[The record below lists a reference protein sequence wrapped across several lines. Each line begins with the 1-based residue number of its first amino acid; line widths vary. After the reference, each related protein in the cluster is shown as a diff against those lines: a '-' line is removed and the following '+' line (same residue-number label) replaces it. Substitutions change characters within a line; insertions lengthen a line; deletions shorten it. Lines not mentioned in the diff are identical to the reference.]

1 MTGWWA
7 AAFVAQWVLVVALC
21 VVVLALARQVGTLH
35 LRLGPRGPL
44 ELAEEGPPLG
54 EAPMPTEAA
63 TMEGDT
69 RVVGGPGDG
78 QFLLFVSPTCPIC
91 ETVLP
96 SLPAVASVG
105 RMEPI
110 VIADVESRGARKA
123 LHHKRIEAP
132 VIPAPSIVELY
143 GVPGVPYAVVLDE
156 RGVVL
161 AKGTVNNLEQMEGM
175 VDMAAARRSE
185 GDRVEERIG

>member
-1 MTGWWA
+1 
-7 AAFVAQWVLVVALC
+7 
-21 VVVLALARQVGTLH
+21 
-35 LRLGPRGPL
+35 
-44 ELAEEGPPLG
+44 
-54 EAPMPTEAA
+54 
-63 TMEGDT
+63 
-69 RVVGGPGDG
+69 
-78 QFLLFVSPTCPIC
+78 
-91 ETVLP
+91 VLP

-110 VIADVESRGARKA
+110 VIADVEPRGARKA
-123 LHHKRIEAP
+123 LHHTRIEAS
-132 VIPAPSIVELY
+132 VIPAPALVELY

-185 GDRVEERIG
+185 GGRVEEHIG

>member
-1 MTGWWA
+1 VTGWWA
-7 AAFVAQWVLVVALC
+7 AAFVAQWVLVIALC
-21 VVVLALARQVGTLH
+21 IVVLALARQVGTLH

-54 EAPMPTEAA
+54 EAPMPAESV
-63 TMEGDT
+63 TMQGDT

-91 ETVLP
+91 DTVLP

-105 RMEPI
+105 RIEPI
-110 VIADVESRGARKA
+110 VIADVERRGARKA
-123 LHHKRIEAP
+123 LQDKRIDAP
-132 VIPAPSIVELY
+132 VIADPALVELY

-161 AKGTVNNLEQMEGM
+161 AKGTVNNLEQMESM
-175 VDMAAARRSE
+175 VDMATARRL
-185 GDRVEERIG
+185 GDDLVEERIG

>member
-1 MTGWWA
+1 VTGWWA
-7 AAFVAQWVLVVALC
+7 AAFVAQWVLVIALC
-21 VVVLALARQVGTLH
+21 IVVLALARQVGTLH

-54 EAPMPTEAA
+54 ETPMPAEGVTID
-63 TMEGDT
+63 GDT

-78 QFLLFVSPTCPIC
+78 RFLLFVSPTCPIC
-91 ETVLP
+91 DTVLP

-110 VIADVESRGARKA
+110 VIADVERRGARKA
-123 LHHKRIEAP
+123 LQGKRIDAP
-132 VIPAPSIVELY
+132 VIPDPALVELY

-161 AKGTVNNLEQMEGM
+161 AKGTVNNLEQMESM
-175 VDMAAARRSE
+175 VEMAASRRLDA
-185 GDRVEERIG
+185 GRIGERIG

>member
-1 MTGWWA
+1 VTGWWA

-54 EAPMPTEAA
+54 EAPMPTEAV
-63 TMEGDT
+63 TMDGDT
-69 RVVGGPGDG
+69 RVVGGPGEG
-78 QFLLFVSPTCPIC
+78 RFLLFVSPTCPIC

-110 VIADVESRGARKA
+110 VIADVELRGARKA
-123 LHHKRIEAP
+123 LHHKRIDAP
-132 VIPAPSIVELY
+132 VIPAPSLVELY
-143 GVPGVPYAVVLDE
+143 RVPGVPYAVVLDE
-156 RGVVL
+156 RGAVL

-175 VDMAAARRSE
+175 VDMAVTRRR
-185 GDRVEERIG
+185 GDDRLEERIG

>member
-1 MTGWWA
+1 VTGWWA
-7 AAFVAQWVLVVALC
+7 AAFVAQWVLVIALC

-54 EAPMPTEAA
+54 EAPMPTQAQA
-63 TMEGDT
+63 MDGST
-69 RVVGGPGDG
+69 RVVGGPGEG
-78 QFLLFVSPTCPIC
+78 QFLLFVSPSCPIC

-110 VIADVESRGARKA
+110 VIADVEPRGARKA
-123 LHHKRIEAP
+123 LRDKRIAAS
-132 VIPAPSIVELY
+132 VIPAPSLVELY

-175 VDMAAARRSE
+175 IDMAAARRL
-185 GDRVEERIG
+185 GDDRVEERIG

>member
-1 MTGWWA
+1 VTGWWA
-7 AAFVAQWVLVVALC
+7 AAFVAQWVLVIALC
-21 VVVLALARQVGTLH
+21 IVVLALARQVGTLH

-54 EAPMPTEAA
+54 EAPMPAEGVTID
-63 TMEGDT
+63 GDT

-78 QFLLFVSPTCPIC
+78 RFLLFVSPTCPIC
-91 ETVLP
+91 DTVLP

-110 VIADVESRGARKA
+110 VIADVERRGARKA
-123 LHHKRIEAP
+123 LQGKRIDAP
-132 VIPAPSIVELY
+132 VIPDPALVELY

-161 AKGTVNNLEQMEGM
+161 AKGTVNNLEQMESM
-175 VDMAAARRSE
+175 VEMAASRRLDA
-185 GDRVEERIG
+185 GRIGERIG

>member
-7 AAFVAQWVLVVALC
+7 AAFVAQWVLVIALC

-63 TMEGDT
+63 TMEGET

-91 ETVLP
+91 DTVLP

-105 RMEPI
+105 HIEPI
-110 VIADVESRGARKA
+110 VIADIEPRGARKA
-123 LHHKRIEAP
+123 LRDKRIEAP
-132 VIPAPSIVELY
+132 VIPAPSLVELY
-143 GVPGVPYAVVLDE
+143 GVPGVPYAVVLDD

-161 AKGTVNNLEQMEGM
+161 AKGTVNNLEQMEEM
-175 VDMAAARRSE
+175 VDMATVRRSQ
-185 GDRVEERIG
+185 DPRLEERIG